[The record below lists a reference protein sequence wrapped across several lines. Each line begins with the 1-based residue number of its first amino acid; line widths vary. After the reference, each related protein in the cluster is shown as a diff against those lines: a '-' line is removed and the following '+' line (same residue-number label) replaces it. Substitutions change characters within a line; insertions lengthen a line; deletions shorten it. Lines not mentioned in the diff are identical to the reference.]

1 MFGLIQKHKRLGI
14 VLIALASFSFLFWM
28 FSVSDIKQMLTGSS
42 CVATVKDECI
52 TIREYRFELLKYA
65 DLLENNNFRPV
76 VKRFALNSL
85 ITREVLYQKAKELG
99 WFVSDEEIIESIK
112 NNELFKEDGKFS
124 LKKYKEVLNRF
135 NLTSEEY
142 EEILR
147 KSLMALKIM
156 NFINYGVYVLPD
168 ELEIQKA
175 FRTVYFDGKLYLIR
189 PKDVKVDYEPTE
201 QEIKKYYEEN
211 KEKFKEKEKR
221 VVYVWILEDKEVVQD
236 YYKLLKEGKIPE
248 GYKELSEVSLPRRVK
263 EVADKLNENNRLKLI
278 KEKNTYYILFFKE
291 RQKPKLKPLDEVREE
306 IKGILITREREKSL
320 EKYSKEV
327 KEKLIRGEKVDI
339 KPLKFDKASLD
350 EINKILRIE
359 QKDILELLF
368 GKEKVF
374 GPFVALNGYGILVI
388 DKRGFEE
395 PDKNKIY
402 EIEKEIKE
410 TKFQDIIGFYVDSLI
425 KEYKV
430 KVNEELLNRL

>member
-1 MFGLIQKHKRLGI
+1 
-14 VLIALASFSFLFWM
+14 M
-28 FSVSDIKQMLTGSS
+28 FSVSDVKQMFAGSS
-42 CVATVKDECI
+42 CVATVKNECI

-65 DLLENNNFRPV
+65 NLLENANFRPV
-76 VKRFALNSL
+76 VKRLVLNSL

-112 NNELFKEDGKFS
+112 NNKLFKEEGKFS

-135 NLTSEEY
+135 NLTPEEY

-236 YYKLLKEGKIPE
+236 YYKLLKERKIPE

-359 QKDILELLF
+359 QKDILELIF

>member
-1 MFGLIQKHKRLGI
+1 
-14 VLIALASFSFLFWM
+14 M
-28 FSVSDIKQMLTGSS
+28 FSVSDVKQMFAGSS
-42 CVATVKDECI
+42 CVATVKNECI

-65 DLLENNNFRPV
+65 NLLENANFRPV
-76 VKRFALNSL
+76 VKRLVLNSL

-112 NNELFKEDGKFS
+112 NNKLFKEEGKFS

-135 NLTSEEY
+135 NLTPEEY

-147 KSLMALKIM
+147 KSLMALKVM

-168 ELEIQKA
+168 EIEIQKV
-175 FRTVYFDGKLYLIR
+175 FRTAYFDGKLYLISS
-189 PKDVKVDYEPTE
+189 KDVKVDYEPTE
-201 QEIKKYYEEN
+201 QEIRKYYEEN
-211 KEKFKEKEKR
+211 KEKFREKEKR
-221 VVYVWILEDKEVVQD
+221 LVYVWVLEDKGVVQD

-248 GYKELSEVSLPRRVK
+248 GYKELSEVSLPQRVK
-263 EVADKLNENNRLKLI
+263 DAANQLNESNRLKLI
-278 KEKNTYYILFFKE
+278 KEKDSYYILFFKE

-306 IKGILITREREKSL
+306 IRDILITRERERSL
-320 EKYSKEV
+320 ERYSKEV
-327 KEKLIRGEKVDI
+327 KENLIKGEKVDI
-339 KPLKFDKASLD
+339 KPLKVEKASLD
-350 EINKILRIE
+350 EISRILRIE

-388 DKRGFEE
+388 DKRGFKELDE
-395 PDKNKIY
+395 KKID
-402 EIEKEIKE
+402 EIEKKIKE

-425 KEYKV
+425 KQYKV
-430 KVNEELLNRL
+430 KVNEGLLNRF

>member
-1 MFGLIQKHKRLGI
+1 
-14 VLIALASFSFLFWM
+14 
-28 FSVSDIKQMLTGSS
+28 
-42 CVATVKDECI
+42 
-52 TIREYRFELLKYA
+52 
-65 DLLENNNFRPV
+65 
-76 VKRFALNSL
+76 
-85 ITREVLYQKAKELG
+85 
-99 WFVSDEEIIESIK
+99 
-112 NNELFKEDGKFS
+112 
-124 LKKYKEVLNRF
+124 
-135 NLTSEEY
+135 
-142 EEILR
+142 
-147 KSLMALKIM
+147 MALKVM
-156 NFINYGVYVLPD
+156 NFIDYGVYVLPD

-175 FRTVYFDGKLYLIR
+175 FRTAYFDGKLYLIR

-236 YYKLLKEGKIPE
+236 YYKLLKERKIPE

-359 QKDILELLF
+359 QKDILELIF

>member
-1 MFGLIQKHKRLGI
+1 MFGFIQKHKRLGI
-14 VLIALASFSFLFWM
+14 FLIALASFSFLFWM
-28 FSVSDIKQMLTGSS
+28 FSVSDVKQMFAGSS
-42 CVATVKDECI
+42 CVATVKNECI

-65 DLLENNNFRPV
+65 NLLENANFRPV
-76 VKRFALNSL
+76 VKRLVLNSL

-112 NNELFKEDGKFS
+112 NNKLFKEEGKFS

-135 NLTSEEY
+135 NLTPEEY

-147 KSLMALKIM
+147 KSLMALKVM

-168 ELEIQKA
+168 EIEIQKV
-175 FRTVYFDGKLYLIR
+175 FRTAYFDGKLYLISS
-189 PKDVKVDYEPTE
+189 KDVKVDYEPTE
-201 QEIKKYYEEN
+201 QEIRKYYEEN
-211 KEKFKEKEKR
+211 KEKFREKEKR
-221 VVYVWILEDKEVVQD
+221 LVYVWVLEDKGVVQD

-248 GYKELSEVSLPRRVK
+248 GYKELSEVSLPQRVK
-263 EVADKLNENNRLKLI
+263 DAANQLNESNRLKLI
-278 KEKNTYYILFFKE
+278 KEKDSYYILFFKE

-306 IKGILITREREKSL
+306 IRDILITRERERSL
-320 EKYSKEV
+320 ERYSKEV
-327 KEKLIRGEKVDI
+327 KENLIKGEKVDI
-339 KPLKFDKASLD
+339 KPLKVEKASLD
-350 EINKILRIE
+350 EISRILRIE

-388 DKRGFEE
+388 DKRGFKELDE
-395 PDKNKIY
+395 KKID
-402 EIEKEIKE
+402 EIEKKIKE

-425 KEYKV
+425 KQYKV
-430 KVNEELLNRL
+430 KVNEGLLNRF